1 MPMADSPSSGG
12 ERPPAETPAVDP
24 EATVHLL
31 ERVRA
36 GDADALDRLYR
47 RYLPSLRRWAHGRL
61 PRLARA
67 LCDTDDLVQDTLMQT
82 LRRLDAFEPRFDGAL
97 QAYLRQALVNRV
109 RDQLR
114 RAAVAPAPGTVPED
128 YPAALASPLEQA
140 IGGELA
146 ARYEAALERLRPEE
160 RELIV
165 ARVEM
170 GDSYQQIAEA
180 LGKSSPDAARMA
192 VARALVRLAEEM
204 DVER

>member
-1 MPMADSPSSGG
+1 MAEPPPSGG
-12 ERPPAETPAVDP
+12 ERPPDLPPAVDP
-24 EATVHLL
+24 DATVHLL

-36 GDADALDRLYR
+36 GDADALERLYR

-61 PRLARA
+61 PRLART
-67 LCDTDDLVQDTLMQT
+67 LCDTDDLVQDALMQT
-82 LRRLDAFEPRFDGAL
+82 LRRLDTFAPRFDGAL
-97 QAYLRQALVNRV
+97 QAYLRQALLNRV

-128 YPAALASPLEQA
+128 YPAGLASPLEEA
-140 IGGELA
+140 IGAEVA
-146 ARYEAALERLRPEE
+146 ARYEAALQRLRPEE

-170 GDSYQQIAEA
+170 GDSYAQIAEA
-180 LGKSSPDAARMA
+180 LGKPSADAARMA

-204 DVER
+204 DLER